1 MVFDGLQ
8 SSKRLQKELSLAN
21 FSLLLRFQTST
32 SNNIFSQ
39 HKVWQKKIVEYFLL
53 SNEIITR
60 RKLIS
65 ILAEFCVINSSR
77 CAVVFALVVP
87 QTLVHWRHN
96 ISLCPTCE
104 LLCVIMRLICFYAL
118 FMHISP
124 YPFSI
129 LETCL
134 KVSRSEER
142 RVGKECRSRWSPYH

>member
-87 QTLVHWRHN
+87 QTLVH
-96 ISLCPTCE
+96 
-104 LLCVIMRLICFYAL
+104 
-118 FMHISP
+118 
-124 YPFSI
+124 
-129 LETCL
+129 
-134 KVSRSEER
+134 
-142 RVGKECRSRWSPYH
+142 